1 VYVRPVNDI
10 ATWLPGAFGVFIVF
24 AWLFVIVLVVGRIAF
39 AVRRRAIRRGTH
51 PLHLLPWYLGGPPK
65 IDVDL
70 PDDKRSARD
79 RSRHP

>member
-1 VYVRPVNDI
+1 VIDVD
-10 ATWLPGAFGVFIVF
+10 LSGAIGVLVMVI
-24 AWLFVIVLVVGRIAF
+24 WLFVIVLVVGLLAF
-39 AVRRRAIRRGTH
+39 AGRRRALRRGTY

-65 IDVDL
+65 IDAGQ